1 MLAAGV
7 AVKKTGKQTIR
18 VMKKTLYFLAGIL
31 AIAACTKEQAPK
43 GVEVPES
50 IVDVAPV
57 HELFVSIAD
66 LADED
71 ASSPDLEPKAAISEA
86 DGSFSWTAGDEIAVK
101 NSDNT
106 VYKFVATGSGKS
118 TRFTYTGAMTGTP
131 QTVVFPYTADA
142 TTSIPATLTGPKACL
157 AAEGIRMTGT
167 ISNNAVTLSYPYAF
181 LKLSFGNVPAFAS
194 KLVFDGNVNDV
205 TIALSLSERGEV
217 VTYLPVDPSTT
228 SFEVSIEDDNNNV
241 IYTKST
247 SNKTFTAGNL
257 KKLKT
262 MYIPG
267 IVFTF
272 NDSLDKV
279 DEARFFKSTGDATDW
294 NENRYIALNSLS
306 GGGVKW
312 CILPDNLGWA
322 MACLQMF
329 KNNNYVNATDCIYL
343 YRDFTFTIPSAG
355 GLVTNYRTYYYLNSS
370 NSKTYWGNTTKVHI
384 KVAGTY
390 KGEETMTKIG
400 DYLFC
405 FENSEDN
412 YGKSMSY
419 RFHNGNGWYFMGNDD
434 YWTYTLNRE
443 YQYNFNG

>member
-1 MLAAGV
+1 
-7 AVKKTGKQTIR
+7 
-18 VMKKTLYFLAGIL
+18 MKKTLYFLAGIL

-194 KLVFDGNVNDV
+194 KLVFAGNVNDV
-205 TIALSLSERGEV
+205 TIALSLSE
-217 VTYLPVDPSTT
+217 
-228 SFEVSIEDDNNNV
+228 
-241 IYTKST
+241 
-247 SNKTFTAGNL
+247 
-257 KKLKT
+257 
-262 MYIPG
+262 
-267 IVFTF
+267 
-272 NDSLDKV
+272 
-279 DEARFFKSTGDATDW
+279 
-294 NENRYIALNSLS
+294 
-306 GGGVKW
+306 
-312 CILPDNLGWA
+312 
-322 MACLQMF
+322 
-329 KNNNYVNATDCIYL
+329 
-343 YRDFTFTIPSAG
+343 
-355 GLVTNYRTYYYLNSS
+355 
-370 NSKTYWGNTTKVHI
+370 
-384 KVAGTY
+384 
-390 KGEETMTKIG
+390 
-400 DYLFC
+400 
-405 FENSEDN
+405 
-412 YGKSMSY
+412 
-419 RFHNGNGWYFMGNDD
+419 
-434 YWTYTLNRE
+434 
-443 YQYNFNG
+443 